1 MRVAWFDTYPADDGA
16 SFNGLWSNY
25 PYFPS
30 GIVVAT
36 SMERG
41 LFVLDPAE
49 AKKQQ

>member
-1 MRVAWFDTYPADDGA
+1 MSVAPGDDRPGFEG
-16 SFNGLWSNY
+16 SWSNY

-41 LFVLDPAE
+41 LFVLDPAD